1 MTKDRRFGVYFSHH
15 GDAKLISEIQGG
27 SSKTEMI
34 RRYALLGFQ
43 KGLELCEK
51 IKDDKELNAALA
63 EAFASENEPP
73 DFRAASEFIKARNA
87 LSGTSNPAMV
97 ASEPKPQPV
106 ASKAASSAP
115 STQPQAKKPAETAPS
130 EDDSSSNAKPGQWG
144 SLRGLVAGNQGGQP

>member
-1 MTKDRRFGVYFSHH
+1 MTKDRRFGVYFSHQ

-43 KGLELCEK
+43 KGLELCER
-51 IKDDKELNAALA
+51 IKDEKELNAALA

-87 LSGTSNPAMV
+87 LCASSNPAKV
-97 ASEPKPQPV
+97 ASEPKPEPV
-106 ASKAASSAP
+106 ASKAASSTP
-115 STQPQAKKPAETAPS
+115 SNQPEVQKPAEIAPS
-130 EDDSSSNAKPGQWG
+130 GEDSPSNPKPGQWG
-144 SLRGLVAGNQGGQP
+144 SLRGLVAGNQGGHP